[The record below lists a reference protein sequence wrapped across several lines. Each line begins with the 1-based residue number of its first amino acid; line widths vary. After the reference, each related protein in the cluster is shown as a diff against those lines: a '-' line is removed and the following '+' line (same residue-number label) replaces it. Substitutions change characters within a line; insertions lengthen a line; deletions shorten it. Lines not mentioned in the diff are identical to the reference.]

1 MMPLSPPPHSSPT
14 SEGGYRRQVPAGLP
28 SHLMDETYIP
38 ASPGLPLADDEDEED
53 GWADLRRRES
63 ERSGKGDEGDS
74 DEEGGD
80 RGGLVDLDA
89 VAREEMGVW
98 GDRDED

>member
-1 MMPLSPPPHSSPT
+1 
-14 SEGGYRRQVPAGLP
+14 
-28 SHLMDETYIP
+28 MDETYIP